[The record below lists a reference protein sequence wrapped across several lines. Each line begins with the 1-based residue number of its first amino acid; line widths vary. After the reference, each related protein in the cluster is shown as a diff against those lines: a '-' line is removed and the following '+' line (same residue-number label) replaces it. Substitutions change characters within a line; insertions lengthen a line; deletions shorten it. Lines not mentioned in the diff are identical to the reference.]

1 MEPFDGARGALALCA
16 GALVVAFVG
25 GCGKGAPPAPPPA
38 DVKVAAV
45 EQRDVPIV
53 REWIGYLD
61 GSVNADIRA
70 QVSGYLV
77 RQDYKEG
84 SAVKQGDLLFEI
96 DDRPFTAALRQAQG
110 QLAQAQ
116 AGQGKARL
124 DVERFTPL
132 ARDKAVSQ
140 EELDDAVQASLA
152 ADAQVTSARAS
163 VEQALLNLGFTH
175 IVSPIDGIAGIVK
188 AQIGDLVGPSAGVLT
203 TVSTVD
209 PVKAYFQ
216 VSEQSYL
223 EYWRL
228 EASTHVLP
236 TGLAFDLILSDG
248 SVYPAKGTFFAID
261 RAVAADTGTL
271 SVIAEF
277 PNPQGLLRPG
287 QYARVRAVV
296 GTEKGALL
304 VPRRA
309 LNELQGSYQVATVDS
324 GNNAHIVTATI
335 GETVGDDVAILS
347 GLKPGDRVIVEGI
360 QKVKDGA
367 LVNPLP
373 FTAAEASK

>member
-1 MEPFDGARGALALCA
+1 MEPFEGGRRPLALCA
-16 GALVVAFVG
+16 GALVVAFLG

-38 DVKVAAV
+38 DVKVVAV
-45 EQRDVPIV
+45 EERDVPVV

-61 GSVNADIRA
+61 GSVNAEIRA
-70 QVSGYLV
+70 QVSGYLI

-84 SAVKQGDLLFEI
+84 SAVKRGDPLFEI
-96 DDRPFTAALRQAQG
+96 DARPFTAALMQAQG
-110 QLAQAQ
+110 QLAQAE

-140 EELDDAVQASLA
+140 EELDDAVQAGLA
-152 ADAQVTSARAS
+152 ADAQVTSAKAN
-163 VEQALLNLGFTH
+163 VEQAVLNLSFTH
-175 IVSPIDGIAGIVK
+175 IASPIDGIAGLVK
-188 AQIGDLVGPSAGVLT
+188 AQIGDLVGPATGVLA

-209 PVKAYFQ
+209 PVKAIFQ

-223 EYWRL
+223 EFWKL
-228 EASTHVLP
+228 EASSHVP
-236 TGLAFDLILSDG
+236 PAGLAFDLVLSDG
-248 SVYPAKGTFFAID
+248 SVYPLKGSFFAID
-261 RAVAADTGTL
+261 RAVDANTGTL
-271 SVIAEF
+271 SVVAEF
-277 PNPQGLLRPG
+277 PNPDDLLRPG

-309 LNELQGSYQVATVDS
+309 LNELQGSYQLATVDA
-324 GNNAHIVTATI
+324 GNHAHLVTATV
-335 GETVGDDVAILS
+335 GEPVGNLVAILG
-347 GLKPGDRVIVEGI
+347 GLKPGDRVVVDGI
-360 QKVKDGA
+360 QRVRDGA

-373 FTAAEASK
+373 FEAAEASK